1 MMIPIYPQLSSSW
14 GIIKT
19 GRFVRITYNM
29 DPNITKFSHGMVL
42 SGTRNLSIF
51 LAVKATSFSKA
62 NIDGLVE
69 SVTSTNNIIIINYK

>member
-42 SGTRNLSIF
+42 SGTRNLSIVLGF
-51 LAVKATSFSKA
+51 IATSFSNV
-62 NIDGLVE
+62 NIEGLME
-69 SVTSTNNIIIINYK
+69 SITT